1 MRKSRILPALRAG
14 RPVLCTKI
22 NTADP
27 VVVDIIGLTGFDLL
41 WICTEHTAIGADRL
55 AHLLRTAAMN
65 DMDTM
70 VRVSKGSYSDYIRP
84 LELGAT
90 GLMIPHCK
98 SGEEAREIGQMTRF
112 HPLGRRPLDGG
123 NSDGNYCLL
132 PLPEYLRQANEN
144 TFIVVQVEDPEA
156 IDEIEAIAAAPG
168 VDAIFV
174 GPGDLSHGLG
184 VPGQINHPEIRR
196 TIERV
201 AAACAANGKYWGL
214 PVSPATAPGYV
225 SMGAQL
231 LANGADVLGLTAY
244 FRQVR
249 TNFETLGLN
258 FKPTP

>member
-1 MRKSRILPALRAG
+1 MRKSRTLEALRAG

-41 WICTEHTAIGADRL
+41 WICTEHTSIGADRL
-55 AHLLRTAAMN
+55 GHLIRTAGMN
-65 DMDTM
+65 GMDTM

-90 GLMIPHCK
+90 GLMVPHCK
-98 SGEEAREIGQMTRF
+98 SGEEARAIGQTTRF
-112 HPLGRRPLDGG
+112 HPIGRRPLDGG

-132 PLPEYLRQANEN
+132 DLPDYLRLANEN
-144 TFIVVQVEDPEA
+144 TFIVVQIEDPEA
-156 IDEIEAIAAAPG
+156 IDQVEAIAAAPG
-168 VDAIFV
+168 IDALFV

-184 VPGQINHPEIRR
+184 FPGQTNHPVIQR

-201 AAACAANGKYWGL
+201 AAACAANGKWWGL
-214 PVSPATAPGYV
+214 PVSPTSAPRYLE
-225 SMGAQL
+225 MGARL
-231 LANGADVLGLTAY
+231 LASGADVHALTGY

-249 TNFETLGLN
+249 ADFERLGIE
-258 FKPTP
+258 FHR